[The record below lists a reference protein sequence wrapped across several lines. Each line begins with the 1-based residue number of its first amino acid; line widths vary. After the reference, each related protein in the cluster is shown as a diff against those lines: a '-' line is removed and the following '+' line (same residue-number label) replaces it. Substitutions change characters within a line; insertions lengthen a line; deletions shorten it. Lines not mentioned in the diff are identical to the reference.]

1 MIDKMNDKLEPNTIQ
16 IATQVIID
24 SGNARMLAYEALDAA
39 EAGDFE
45 VARKKL
51 EQAKEQIVAAHITQT
66 EVIRSEAGGNPVQ
79 ITLLLTHAQDSLMVI
94 MTEVQLINRL
104 IKVYERILQDR

>member
-1 MIDKMNDKLEPNTIQ
+1 MTDKMNGKLEPNTIQ

-39 EAGDFE
+39 EVGDFE

-104 IKVYERILQDR
+104 IKIYERILQDR

>member
-1 MIDKMNDKLEPNTIQ
+1 MTQAMNDQLEPNTIQ

-45 VARKKL
+45 VAKIKL

-94 MTEVQLINRL
+94 MTEVQLISRL
-104 IKVYERILQDR
+104 IKMYERILKNQ

>member
-1 MIDKMNDKLEPNTIQ
+1 MNDQLEPNTIQ

-45 VARKKL
+45 AAKIKL

-66 EVIRSEAGGNPVQ
+66 EIIRSEAGGNPVQ

-94 MTEVQLINRL
+94 MTEVQLISRL
-104 IKVYERILQDR
+104 IKMYERILKNQ